1 VGAIFTQ
8 ILVGNGMERG
18 AWHRSQGEARDGRRK
33 MEEGRGKQRQAQVAG
48 EARDT
53 IEDGRGKRGDG
64 SKNRRKLQGASCR

>member
-1 VGAIFTQ
+1 
-8 ILVGNGMERG
+8 MERG

-53 IEDGRGKRGDG
+53 IEDGSGEMEAKTV
-64 SKNRRKLQGASCR
+64 ASYRA